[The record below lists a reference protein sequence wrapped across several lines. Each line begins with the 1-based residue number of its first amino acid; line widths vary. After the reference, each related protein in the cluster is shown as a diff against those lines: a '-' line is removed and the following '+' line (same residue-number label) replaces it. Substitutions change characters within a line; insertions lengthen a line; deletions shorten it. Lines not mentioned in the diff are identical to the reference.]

1 MQTIKCYF
9 LQMERQAKD
18 EEMQIDPGE
27 AAQTMLTKFEKVMET
42 VMGNQKEIKSE
53 LSYIRARLPAS
64 SVTGSFVSRDPLRS
78 HTAPLSSM
86 EA

>member
-18 EEMQIDPGE
+18 EEMQVDPGE
-27 AAQTMLTKFEKVMET
+27 AAQAMLTKFEKVMET
-42 VMGNQKEIKSE
+42 VTDNQKEIKSE
-53 LSYIRARLPAS
+53 LSYIRARLPTS
-64 SVTGSFVSRDPLRS
+64 SVTGSFAWREPLRS
-78 HTAPLSSM
+78 HTAPLSAM